1 MKKIV
6 GLTVL
11 GVAAIGVVAAG
22 VYFLLLRGKG
32 AAMIKIG
39 SVVRIEYTLSD
50 DKDTV
55 LDSNKG
61 KEPLI
66 YTHGQGQ
73 ILPGLE
79 KELSGMKLN
88 EAKKVRLAPASA
100 YGPVDPQAFQEIP
113 RGNIPA
119 DALKVG
125 NTLMAKNDQGQAF
138 PVRIHEIKDKTVVLD
153 FNHPLA
159 GKTLSFDVKVLEIQ
173 PPKTP

>member
-22 VYFLLLRGKG
+22 VYFLLLRGQG

-50 DKDTV
+50 DKGTV

-88 EAKKVRLAPASA
+88 EAKKVRLVPESA

-138 PVRIHEIKDKTVVLD
+138 PVRIHEIKEKTVVLD